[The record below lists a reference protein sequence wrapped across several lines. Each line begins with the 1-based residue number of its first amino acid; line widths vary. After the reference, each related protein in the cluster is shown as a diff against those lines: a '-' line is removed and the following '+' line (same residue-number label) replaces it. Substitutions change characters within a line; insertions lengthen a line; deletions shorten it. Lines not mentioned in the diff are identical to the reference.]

1 QLQESNVFNRLET
14 IFLEHMSRH
23 KVGKRAKAGH
33 ADSFSLERG
42 DARDRRGSEE
52 RCLSLIIL
60 ATDHGEIGAREI
72 GVDDGAGRRVHDVDV
87 PTQQS
92 QHRLGTRTDV
102 KKIEVGTILLVQSC
116 FLTDPYDR
124 ESSGEGRV
132 RHSQLLWMLPSDA
145 K

>member
-1 QLQESNVFNRLET
+1 MQESNVFNRLET

-23 KVGKRAKAGH
+23 KVGKCAKAGH

-52 RCLSLIIL
+52 GCLSLIIL

-72 GVDDGAGRRVHDVDV
+72 GVHDRTGRRVHDVDV

-92 QHRLGTRTDV
+92 LYRLGTRTDV
-102 KKIEVGTILLVQSC
+102 KKIEVCTMFLVQSC
-116 FLTDPYDR
+116 FLTDP
-124 ESSGEGRV
+124 
-132 RHSQLLWMLPSDA
+132 
-145 K
+145 